1 VIFIRLLF
9 VAILAFPAA
18 ATAQQQNVSKQD
30 VVRLLEK
37 LQLEQNNPDALE
49 GLGFRGEKL
58 DLMLDHGQK
67 LAQNRVILEFM
78 ADKLIGAQSGAQP
91 ADALGGLMTP
101 LLRRGMPYLP
111 IKEQRYFLNVEFT
124 VMQAM
129 NTTNCGRSV
138 KETIA
143 PQVFARS
150 LAITTA
156 RLNAPALKEYL
167 RVVRKAS
174 TTGVSKPKPPRMSEA
189 TKERVLERFATKL
202 QDKAAEKGLSRAF
215 ARADVSLRQLS
226 NREACQL
233 GLLFVETVLDTTGA
247 DQRPML
253 QLFWRDF
260 Q

>member
-1 VIFIRLLF
+1 
-9 VAILAFPAA
+9 
-18 ATAQQQNVSKQD
+18 
-30 VVRLLEK
+30 
-37 LQLEQNNPDALE
+37 
-49 GLGFRGEKL
+49 
-58 DLMLDHGQK
+58 M
-67 LAQNRVILEFM
+67 
-78 ADKLIGAQSGAQP
+78 
-91 ADALGGLMTP
+91 
-101 LLRRGMPYLP
+101 
-111 IKEQRYFLNVEFT
+111 
-124 VMQAM
+124 
-129 NTTNCGRSV
+129 
-138 KETIA
+138 
-143 PQVFARS
+143 
-150 LAITTA
+150 
-156 RLNAPALKEYL
+156 
-167 RVVRKAS
+167 VRKAS

>member
-1 VIFIRLLF
+1 MIFIRLLF

-124 VMQAM
+124 GDAGHEHHQLRPFCQGNDRPPSFLRAAL
-129 NTTNCGRSV
+129 RS
-138 KETIA
+138 
-143 PQVFARS
+143 R
-150 LAITTA
+150 
-156 RLNAPALKEYL
+156 
-167 RVVRKAS
+167 
-174 TTGVSKPKPPRMSEA
+174 PRA
-189 TKERVLERFATKL
+189 
-202 QDKAAEKGLSRAF
+202 
-215 ARADVSLRQLS
+215 
-226 NREACQL
+226 
-233 GLLFVETVLDTTGA
+233 
-247 DQRPML
+247 
-253 QLFWRDF
+253 
-260 Q
+260 